1 MYSLICKRLDISIY
15 KTFYLIAKTIRL
27 NVITG
32 DFDPHM
38 NFYGKTH
45 YYLHRKKTKNDR
57 DLIFVLN
64 TSY

>member
-1 MYSLICKRLDISIY
+1 MYSLLCKRLDISIY
-15 KTFYLIAKTIRL
+15 KTFYLIAKLIRL

-45 YYLHRKKTKNDR
+45 YFPHRKKSKNDR
-57 DLIFVLN
+57 HFIFILF